1 MSNNYEE
8 NKEVTKQLEAIFD
21 KLDEV
26 CHNSEIS
33 RTDAF
38 NEQVI
43 YILFARLLGRLDMK
57 KSLFVDDLKHLKW
70 DHILNS
76 SSEEQMRLING
87 LPTREE
93 QEKWETCP
101 WMNMFQFF
109 RSGLKNTYLKGI
121 ASCFQEVECRI
132 TNPSILSEIIK
143 CVDEMPIDKELL
155 LPLYNLV
162 SVVAKVKSNR
172 VELNTIFSE
181 VIAMSPFI
189 DLIPD
194 LVAGHVGPSS
204 NEIVCDPACSN
215 GILLTKVAQRLASRN
230 EKPGESQIQCFSFD
244 SDIFS
249 AKLAAIYAVFNAIKS
264 DETIDFTI
272 NCINPLDRQS
282 KVYINHAN
290 YFDKVV
296 VIPPFGSFLDTEIV
310 PDELDLFAKIH
321 RSEIL
326 YLGLTEHILK
336 PEGLGVVCMPS
347 INLVGSKTKGIREQ
361 LVEHNQL
368 EAVIFFTAFGMEHA
382 LLVFKKDGTTDNVL
396 FYKIKQEEREKEER
410 EKEEREKEEREEEER
425 EEEER
430 EKESRKELNEAISAF
445 LDAWKEWQ
453 STPNL
458 KNFEDR
464 KSEKFYVPK
473 DEIVSQQYILAFEKY
488 HVVNYSPSDSP
499 KLNDILDQLNQ
510 DEEDIKGYLKQLNQ
524 NLRKKNV

>member
-1 MSNNYEE
+1 MSYNYEE
-8 NKEVTKQLEAIFD
+8 IKEVRNRLKDIFD
-21 KLDEV
+21 KLDKV
-26 CHNSEIS
+26 CQNSEIS

-43 YILFARLLGRLDMK
+43 YILFARLLGSLDEKKRLK
-57 KSLFVDDLKHLKW
+57 NETPLFVKDLEHLKW
-70 DHILNS
+70 KKIFESDP
-76 SSEEQMRLING
+76 EEQMRLING
-87 LPTREE
+87 LPTRQE
-93 QEKWETCP
+93 QEAWNTCP

-109 RSGLKNTYLKGI
+109 RSGLKNTSLKGI
-121 ASCFQEVECRI
+121 SSCFQEVECRI

-162 SVVAKVKSNR
+162 SVMAKVKSRR
-172 VELNTIFSE
+172 VELNAIFSE
-181 VIAMSPFI
+181 VLAMSPFI
-189 DLIPD
+189 DLIPN
-194 LVAGHVGPSS
+194 LVVGHVGYSS

-215 GILLTKVAQRLASRN
+215 GILLTKVTQCLASRN
-230 EKPGESQIQCFSFD
+230 EKPGENQIQCLGFD
-244 SDIFS
+244 TDIFS

-282 KVYINHAN
+282 KVYVKYAN

-310 PDELDLFAKIH
+310 PDELDPFAKIH

-347 INLVGSKTKGIREQ
+347 INLVGSKTKSIREQ

-368 EAVIFFTAFGMEHA
+368 EAVIFFKALGMEHA
-382 LLVFKKDGTTDNVL
+382 LLVFKKDGTTDNVW
-396 FYKIKQEEREKEER
+396 FYKIKENDEEK
-410 EKEEREKEEREEEER
+410 KNEEESPEA
-425 EEEER
+425 
-430 EKESRKELNEAISAF
+430 LNESISAF
-445 LDAWKEWQ
+445 LEDWKEWQ
-453 STPNL
+453 SAPNHN
-458 KNFEDR
+458 NFEDR
-464 KSEKFYVPK
+464 KEKCFYVPK
-473 DEIVSQQYILAFEKY
+473 NEIVSQQYILAFEKY
-488 HVVNYSPSDSP
+488 HEVKYLESAPPNPE
-499 KLNDILDQLNQ
+499 DILDRLNQ
-510 DEEDIKGYLKQLNQ
+510 DEEDIKVRLEQLNQ